1 MRNPNACWEDLDKA
15 LTAGLD
21 RVLLY
26 GQPGTGKTHY
36 ALNHNLPTRDNPM
49 RRAYRLLCSNDM
61 TKGDIEGMW
70 RPSADQWKFAESV
83 CLTAWRTG
91 GRLILDELD
100 QAGGDALTGLLAI
113 VDSDG
118 STVMNHP
125 ETQEEIRPIMG
136 YQVIAT
142 TNAMKL
148 TDLPASLLDRFPV
161 RININTP
168 NPEAIRLLP
177 SQELRDLAVSWIS
190 DTSKRVSLR
199 SFFTFVKARQSLDLK
214 TAARLVFPNHS
225 DAIVEAV
232 TTSLAVQ
239 NRNIEA
245 ELTGSGAL

>member
-1 MRNPNACWEDLDKA
+1 METTATTCWGDLDNA
-15 LTAGLD
+15 LSAGLD

-26 GQPGTGKTHY
+26 GQPGTGKTY
-36 ALNHNLPTRDNPM
+36 YCLNRHLATPSNPM

-70 RPSADQWKFAESV
+70 KPNAERWEFAESV
-83 CLTAWRTG
+83 CLTAWRSG

-125 ETQEEIRPIMG
+125 ETGEEIRPQGG

-148 TDLPASLLDRFPV
+148 SDLPPALLDRFPV

-168 NPEAIRLLP
+168 NPDALALIED
-177 SQELRDLAVSWIS
+177 EGLRSIAKAWIS
-190 DTSKRVSLR
+190 DSSYQVSLR
-199 SFFTFVKARQSLDLK
+199 TFFTFTKARQTLDVE
-214 TAARLVFPNHS
+214 TAARLVFPRHHK
-225 DAIVEAV
+225 AIVEAV
-232 TTSLAVQ
+232 MVSSIMSSSTATREQVLA
-239 NRNIEA
+239 
-245 ELTGSGAL
+245 